1 MTKRRAIYGSAAT
14 SLSLARCSLEAQLLF
29 DRLITAADDQGRLQ
43 GDPLLVKAACM
54 PLIDRASVA
63 KVDRWLDE
71 LYRQAMVIRYE
82 AMGQPLVQIV
92 KWWDYQDWMRHSYA
106 SRWPAPDGWADV
118 LKGGG
123 NPPSP
128 DGETAAKGR
137 QDAGATT
144 AERGRDAGLSESES
158 GDSGGVEVESL
169 QEASISGAESET
181 PPPADLF
188 LKKALTTHYD
198 LTHTKASPGGVQMYR
213 DLLRDFGFE
222 LVNRAQWNVGATD
235 KADRGF
241 IGRVKTQ
248 CRKLRAA

>member
-71 LYRQAMVIRYE
+71 LYRQGMVIRYE
-82 AMGQPLVQIV
+82 AQGQPLVQIV

-106 SRWPAPDGWADV
+106 SRWAPPNGWDDR

-123 NPPSP
+123 LPQ
-128 DGETAAKGR
+128 DGGALAADRR
-137 QDAGATT
+137 QDDGNVPASRAHSATP
-144 AERGRDAGLSESES
+144 SES
-158 GDSGGVEVESL
+158 GDSGESESVIE
-169 QEASISGAESET
+169 QEASVSGGESKA

-188 LKKALTTHYD
+188 LKKALTTHFD
-198 LTHTKASPGGVQMYR
+198 LTHVKASKGGEQMYR
-213 DLLRDFGFE
+213 DLLRDFGYE
-222 LVNRAQWNVGATD
+222 LVNRAQWNVGAQD
-235 KADRGF
+235 KTDRGF
-241 IGRVKTQ
+241 IGRVKEQ
-248 CRKLRAA
+248 CKRLAA